1 MKSSKGNFTIRKK
14 SIKMLLKR
22 FLEEYI
28 VYGPVKTGA
37 DSKFDKIKSIEQLH
51 LDYISTVLPP
61 KKFFHP
67 PKEILFSFE
76 KINSKFN
83 IAEERQ
89 DKKIL
94 IFGIH
99 PCDIHA
105 ILKLDKFFSGNFKDQ
120 YYRNR
125 RKNSVLVA
133 LNCIEPDKYAFCYSM
148 STGPFLEDGYDILL
162 TDLGT
167 KYLIETG
174 SKVGI
179 GLVNELNLTK
189 ATKTDFQKKN
199 SLKKRAEKKI
209 KKVMDTSK
217 LSKIAEK
224 NLDHHVWLDLGEC
237 GGVAGSFPCLSCGSC
252 TFVCPTCYCYDVYDS
267 MDFSLKRGDR
277 RRELDSC
284 QLLEYGEVALG
295 SNFRRERKDRIR
307 HWMLC
312 KFGAA
317 AGGKNSSCVGCGRCI
332 RVCPS
337 KIDITEVAKVIR
349 GDKI

>member
-1 MKSSKGNFTIRKK
+1 MKKTNRNFIIRKK
-14 SIKMLLKR
+14 NMHILLKR
-22 FLEEYI
+22 FLEDYK
-28 VYGPVKTGA
+28 VYGPIKSGE
-37 DSKFDKIKSIEQLH
+37 DSTFEEITSIEQLH
-51 LDYISTVLPP
+51 LDYVSTVLPP

-67 PKEILFSFE
+67 PKEILFLFE
-76 KINSKFN
+76 KIDSKFTIN
-83 IAEERQ
+83 EVKQ
-89 DKKIL
+89 DEKIL

-99 PCDIHA
+99 PCDVNG
-105 ILKLDKFFSGNFKDQ
+105 ILKLDKFFSKNFKDQ
-120 YYRNR
+120 YYQNR

-133 LNCIEPDKYAFCYSM
+133 LNCIEPSKYSFCLSTG
-148 STGPFLEDGYDILL
+148 TGPFLKEGYDILL
-162 TDLGT
+162 TDIGT

-174 SKVGI
+174 SNVGKMLLD
-179 GLVNELNLTK
+179 GLDLAK
-189 ATKTDFQKKN
+189 ATKSDFQKKN
-199 SLKKRAEKKI
+199 NLKKRVEKKI
-209 KKVMDTSK
+209 KKSMDISN

-224 NLDHHVWLDLGEC
+224 NLDHPVWLDLGEC

-267 MDFSLKRGDR
+267 MDFSMKKGNRN
-277 RRELDSC
+277 RELDSC

-295 SNFRRERKDRIR
+295 GNFRRDRKDRIR

-317 AGGKNSSCVGCGRCI
+317 AGGDNSSCVGCGRCI

-349 GDKI
+349 ED